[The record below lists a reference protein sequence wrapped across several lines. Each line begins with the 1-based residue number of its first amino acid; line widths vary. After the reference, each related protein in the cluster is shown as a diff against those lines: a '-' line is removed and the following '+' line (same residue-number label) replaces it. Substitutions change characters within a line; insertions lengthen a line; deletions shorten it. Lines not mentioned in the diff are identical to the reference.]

1 MPQSK
6 QMSKKAVFKLA
17 LSINL
22 ILAIL
27 IGCAPNPGGPLSL
40 PTPYDVTPL
49 TPTNTPCPG
58 VQIDTSGYKES
69 KPVFIVFAI
78 KNDVFENQWTF
89 ESQSYGIVSKVLESA
104 AEPGDSIVIF
114 KLGPLEFKDALVF
127 DGRVGKVSQPSIPP
141 TLTAIPS
148 ITATVTPSQTLEPG
162 IFVRNTEVAALA
174 TQSIIA
180 ITATHIET
188 LNICGREEWNRKFSS
203 IATQW
208 AATRTAAKAG
218 FDEGLS
224 AVDTPAPFEVENKSR
239 HVFDG
244 LQHST
249 LAFES
254 ECNTQEYRRCLLIL
268 FSDLDDYRTKEPDYF
283 DPPIDLENVEVLSV
297 MLNCPVLF
305 DPECQVVKDRWTDN
319 FSLLG
324 AKSSE
329 FANGDDIENKLI
341 DFIRR

>member
-27 IGCAPNPGGPLSL
+27 IGCASNPGGPLSL

-89 ESQSYGIVSKVLESA
+89 ESQSYGIVSKVLELA

-127 DGRVGKVSQPSIPP
+127 DGRVGNVFQPLIPP
-141 TLTAIPS
+141 TLTAVPS
-148 ITATVTPSQTLEPG
+148 ITATNTPSQTLEPG
-162 IFVRNTEVAALA
+162 IFVRQTEESAQQ
-174 TQSIIA
+174 TQA
-180 ITATHIET
+180 VVEITATYIEN
-188 LNICGREEWNRKFSS
+188 LNRCGKDEWERLFSS
-203 IATQW
+203 SATQW
-208 AATRTAAKAG
+208 AATRAAAKAG
-218 FDEGLS
+218 FDEELS
-224 AVDTPAPFEVENKSR
+224 AVATPAPFEVENKSR
-239 HVFDG
+239 HVFEG
-244 LQHST
+244 LWHSS

-254 ECNTQEYRRCLLIL
+254 ECKTQEYRRCLLIL
-268 FSDLDDYRTKEPDYF
+268 FSDLDDYRTKAPVYF

-305 DPECQVVKDRWTDN
+305 DPECQAVLDGWTDN

-329 FANGDDIENKLI
+329 FANADDIENKLI